1 LPIIY
6 FSFGFLRGSKHP
18 SQDFVF
24 KSPEYTAFHFN
35 NATQFNPPCALIKLS
50 NFYSK
55 FTPKQEIDQYT
66 YAYDVELQL
75 RSLQIVITFI
85 IRKLVNTNRNIN
97 IIFLSVDCGEFH

>member
-1 LPIIY
+1 MKVRRVQNI
-6 FSFGFLRGSKHP
+6 
-18 SQDFVF
+18 V
-24 KSPEYTAFHFN
+24 AFHFN
-35 NATQFNPPCALIKLS
+35 NATQFNPTYAQIKLS

-55 FTPKQEIDQYT
+55 FTRKQELDQYT